1 MKNLNYISF
10 LLVLF
15 YFSCTPRNEK
25 NVQPDTRDSGLIHIV
40 ADESYKP
47 IIDEEIKVFESNSYG
62 KATILVQYK
71 PEEELV
77 KDLWNDSI
85 RLIFSTLQIPQGLA
99 KKIEDSLNTNVSQL
113 KIARDAVAVIV
124 NPNNPKSKF
133 TMAEIKNLLS
143 NDYNGNLFPVFD
155 GLKAT
160 STVKY
165 IVDSVLKGKKLS
177 SKAVAA
183 RSSDSVVHYV
193 AQNPNAVG
201 FVGVSWVG
209 NKDDKEQ
216 LSFLKKVKIA
226 SIESNYSPGLYILPV
241 QEHLYTSSYP
251 MTRDLTY
258 ILKERYAGLG
268 NGFADFVSG
277 QIGQLIFKRAYLMPG
292 RNNFIIRPAR
302 LNE

>member
-1 MKNLNYISF
+1 MTKNLNYISF

-15 YFSCTPRNEK
+15 YCSCTPRNEK
-25 NVQPDTRDSGLIHIV
+25 NVQLDTRDSGLIHIV

-85 RLIFSTLQIPQGLA
+85 RLIFSTLQIPQGIA

-133 TMAEIKNLLS
+133 TMAEIRSLLS
-143 NDYNGNLFPVFD
+143 NDYSGNLFPVFD

-165 IVDSVLKGKKLS
+165 IVDSVL
-177 SKAVAA
+177 
-183 RSSDSVVHYV
+183 
-193 AQNPNAVG
+193 
-201 FVGVSWVG
+201 
-209 NKDDKEQ
+209 
-216 LSFLKKVKIA
+216 
-226 SIESNYSPGLYILPV
+226 
-241 QEHLYTSSYP
+241 
-251 MTRDLTY
+251 
-258 ILKERYAGLG
+258 
-268 NGFADFVSG
+268 
-277 QIGQLIFKRAYLMPG
+277 
-292 RNNFIIRPAR
+292 
-302 LNE
+302 